1 MQACITLPNHFA
13 FFFPFT
19 HNPMHDYAP
28 VLKPLSESMSL
39 LNQRLIALLRLRSV
53 GVGLGKPDCTTKTPL
68 SELQVSLAVPE
79 IHPCA
84 RPPLSPDSHPRLS
97 GREGPELR
105 LSSWSWLRR
114 VPAVPRP
121 LWLTPPHSQ
130 QPLLYSEPQ
139 LQSTPAGQSG
149 SPPAT
154 WSYLITINEDKLA

>member
-1 MQACITLPNHFA
+1 
-13 FFFPFT
+13 
-19 HNPMHDYAP
+19 MHDYAP

-105 LSSWSWLRR
+105 LSS
-114 VPAVPRP
+114 
-121 LWLTPPHSQ
+121 
-130 QPLLYSEPQ
+130 
-139 LQSTPAGQSG
+139 
-149 SPPAT
+149 
-154 WSYLITINEDKLA
+154 